1 MSRTAAPVGE
11 VTSAMEDGQAGIGF
25 LCASANRPSACSF
38 ASRVRT
44 PGFRSTVSYSWAIT
58 SRITS

>member
-1 MSRTAAPVGE
+1 MPNRVSTVRHWSDQVLEHRHSRA
-11 VTSAMEDGQAGIGF
+11 
-25 LCASANRPSACSF
+25 PSACSF